1 MKPKK
6 VYYAQ
11 LNNMGDQLNKLI
23 MQEVFGLEIVRRT
36 PLTCE
41 LSGIGSGLGQF
52 TYSEKKWLGYAEKIA
67 GKLFP
72 ETYVWGTGFIQ
83 YGMENP
89 FYRSNMHFCA
99 VRGELSKK
107 NVEKILGK
115 KINTVLGDG
124 GILAAQTLRHKVIKK
139 YTVGIVAHYKEQ
151 NHPAFYKM
159 ANLFPDSV
167 QISVSQSPEQ
177 VIKEIASCEY
187 IISSSLHGLII
198 ADSLRIPNIH
208 VKVSDVMLGDGF
220 KFDDYYS
227 SYGLNHSFIEY
238 SPDFYLSLNEIHEK
252 YKITDDMVDKQK
264 KDMYDAFPFKEG
276 TYE

>member
-1 MKPKK
+1 MKATK

-23 MQEVFGLEIVRRT
+23 MREVFGLEIVRRT

-52 TYSEKKWLGYAEKIA
+52 TYSDKKWLACAEKIT
-67 GKLFP
+67 GRLFP
-72 ETYVWGTGFIQ
+72 ETYIWGTGFIR
-83 YGMENP
+83 YGIENP

-107 NVEKILGK
+107 NIEKILGK
-115 KINTVLGDG
+115 KIDTVLGDG
-124 GILAAQTLRHKVIKK
+124 GILSSYILDHKVEKK
-139 YTVGIVAHYKEQ
+139 HAVGIVAHYKEQ
-151 NHPAFYKM
+151 NHPAFDKI
-159 ANLFPDSV
+159 ADAFSNSIR
-167 QISVSQSPEQ
+167 ISVSRPPKQ
-177 VIKEIASCEY
+177 VIEEIAGCEC

-208 VKVSDVMLGDGF
+208 VKVSDAMLGDGF

-227 SYGLNHSFIEY
+227 SYGLPHFFIKY
-238 SPDFYLSLNEIHEK
+238 SPKFHISLDEI
-252 YKITDDMVDKQK
+252 YDSYRITDKMTEKQK
-264 KDMYDAFPFKEG
+264 KEMYEAFPFKEG
-276 TYE
+276 ID

>member
-1 MKPKK
+1 MNTKK

-23 MQEVFGLEIVRRT
+23 LKEVFGMEIVRRT
-36 PLTCE
+36 ALTCE

-52 TYSEKKWLGYAEKIA
+52 TYSNKKWLAFAEKIT
-67 GKLFP
+67 GKIFP

-89 FYRSNMHFCA
+89 FYRSKMHFCA

-115 KINTVLGDG
+115 KINAVLGDG
-124 GILAAQTLRHKVIKK
+124 GILAAQTLKDKVIKK
-139 YTVGIVAHYKEQ
+139 YAVGIIAHYKEQ
-151 NHPAFYKM
+151 NHPAFYEL

-167 QISVSQSPEQ
+167 QINVSQPPMQ
-177 VIKEIASCEY
+177 VIKEISSCEY

-208 VKVSDVMLGDGF
+208 VKVSEAMLGDGF

-227 SYGLNHSFIEY
+227 AYGLKHPYIKY
-238 SPDFYLSLNEIHEK
+238 TPGIRISLNEIHEK
-252 YKITDDMVDKQK
+252 YRITDDMVEKQK
-264 KDMYDAFPFKEG
+264 KDMYEAFPFKEG
-276 TYE
+276 ID